1 VVEFFLL
8 GRRQRRRCP
17 PGSHI
22 WFCFFPTTTTPPI
35 THTLHTTV
43 THWIFGRFDFSDNRP
58 HAHTH
63 HQSHTHRHTRN
74 QSELTTSCSW
84 PPQTERRR
92 CDVLSNVR
100 LL

>member
-43 THWIFGRFDFSDNRP
+43 THWIFGRFDFSDKTGP
-58 HAHTH
+58 MHIHTTNL
-63 HQSHTHRHTRN
+63 THIDTHEIN
-74 QSELTTSCSW
+74 QS
-84 PPQTERRR
+84 
-92 CDVLSNVR
+92 
-100 LL
+100 